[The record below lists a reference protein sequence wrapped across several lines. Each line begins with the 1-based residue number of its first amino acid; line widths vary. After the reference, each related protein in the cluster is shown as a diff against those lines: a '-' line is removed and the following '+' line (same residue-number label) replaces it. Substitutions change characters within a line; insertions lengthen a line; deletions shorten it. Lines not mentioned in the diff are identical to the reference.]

1 MKAILIVVVV
11 LVVLAVGGLFFL
23 GSKSQSGAAPGLV
36 DDKLAACP
44 SSPNCVSSE
53 AGTPDDK
60 SVSALPASAWSAL
73 PAAISALGGTVTKT
87 ENNYLAAEF
96 TSKTFKFVD
105 DVEFRRDGDVVHV
118 RSASRVGYS
127 DAGANA
133 ARVASLVAQ
142 LAP

>member
-1 MKAILIVVVV
+1 MKTVLIVIVV

-23 GSKSQSGAAPGLV
+23 GSKSQGGAAPGLV
-36 DDKLAACP
+36 DGKLAACP

-53 AGTPDDK
+53 SGTADEK
-60 SVSALPASAWSAL
+60 SVASLPAVAWSAL
-73 PAAISALGGTVTKT
+73 PEAISALGGAVTET
-87 ENNYLAAEF
+87 DSDYLAAEF

-105 DVEFRRDGDVVHV
+105 DVEFRRDGDVIHI

-133 ARVASLVAQ
+133 ARVAAIVAK